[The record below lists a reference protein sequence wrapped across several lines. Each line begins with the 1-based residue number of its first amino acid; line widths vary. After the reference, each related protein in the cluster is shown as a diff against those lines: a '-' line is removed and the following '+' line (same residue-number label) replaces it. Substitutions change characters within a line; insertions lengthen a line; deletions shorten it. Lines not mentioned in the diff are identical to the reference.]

1 MNYQI
6 VAVTKADEEILKNLF
21 QFYIYDFSEFM
32 DLDVEATGRYREYS
46 FDEENYFPY
55 FIMSDTKY
63 IGFVLVE
70 KDQSSN
76 CIVEFFIMK
85 KYRREGIG
93 KAVAKEIFRLHKGD
107 WEVHQIPTNKP
118 AQAFW
123 RNVIDEFTEGHFI
136 EGEEEGKVVQK
147 FTC

>member
-6 VAVTKADEEILKNLF
+6 VAVTKADEEILK
-21 QFYIYDFSEFM
+21 D
-32 DLDVEATGRYREYS
+32 S
-46 FDEENYFPY
+46 FDEENCFPY
-55 FIMSDTKY
+55 FIKSDTKY
-63 IGFVLVE
+63 IGFALVG

-93 KAVAKEIFRLHKGD
+93 KAVVKEIFRLHKGN
-107 WEVHQIPTNKP
+107 WVVHQISHNKP

-123 RNVIDEFTEGHFI
+123 RNGIDEFTEGNFI
-136 EGEEEGKVVQK
+136 EGEEDGKLVQK
-147 FTC
+147 FTS